1 MTAAQM
7 LGTSLLLG
15 LFVLLAGCYGLLY
28 CLGRLR
34 ASRSLVRA
42 AAAAYL
48 LQGVTAGLLA
58 RARSI
63 CGGRRCW
70 WRASLR
76 IGHSAAHLALSRTA
90 ARTAGAALMIPNGLN
105 TISASRWSIARSSLL
120 VPCTIQSGC
129 SRREGLGSLL
139 WRYGHEAVTS

>member
-15 LFVLLAGCYGLLY
+15 AFVLLAGCYGLLY

-34 ASRSLVRA
+34 ASRRLGRA

-58 RARSI
+58 
-63 CGGRRCW
+63 
-70 WRASLR
+70 L
-76 IGHSAAHLALSRTA
+76 
-90 ARTAGAALMIPNGLN
+90 
-105 TISASRWSIARSSLL
+105 SSLDL
-120 VPCTIQSGC
+120 WWKA
-129 SRREGLGSLL
+129 LL
-139 WRYGHEAVTS
+139 LASFVAFAAIPPLTWRFLERLHEPQEQHS

>member
-1 MTAAQM
+1 M

-48 LQGVTAGLLA
+48 LQGVTTGLLA
-58 RARSI
+58 SGALDF
-63 CGGRRCW
+63 W
-70 WRASLR
+70 WKA
-76 IGHSAAHLALSRTA
+76 
-90 ARTAGAALMIPNGLN
+90 
-105 TISASRWSIARSSLL
+105 LL
-120 VPCTIQSGC
+120 VASFVAYLAIPPLT
-129 SRREGLGSLL
+129 
-139 WRYGHEAVTS
+139 WRFLEQLHEPQEQHS

>member
-15 LFVLLAGCYGLLY
+15 AFVLLAGCYGLLY

-34 ASRSLVRA
+34 ASRGLVRA

-58 RARSI
+58 LSPLDQ
-63 CGGRRCW
+63 W
-70 WRASLR
+70 WKGLLLASFVAFGAIPPLTWR
-76 IGHSAAHLALSRTA
+76 VLERLHEPQEQHS
-90 ARTAGAALMIPNGLN
+90 
-105 TISASRWSIARSSLL
+105 
-120 VPCTIQSGC
+120 
-129 SRREGLGSLL
+129 
-139 WRYGHEAVTS
+139 

>member
-15 LFVLLAGCYGLLY
+15 AFVLLAGCYGLLY

-34 ASRSLVRA
+34 GSRNLGRA

-58 RARSI
+58 LSVLDP
-63 CGGRRCW
+63 CW
-70 WRASLR
+70 KALLIASFVVFIAIPPLSWRFLDR
-76 IGHSAAHLALSRTA
+76 LHEPQEQHS
-90 ARTAGAALMIPNGLN
+90 
-105 TISASRWSIARSSLL
+105 
-120 VPCTIQSGC
+120 
-129 SRREGLGSLL
+129 
-139 WRYGHEAVTS
+139 